1 MILITELKN
10 LIIINKIAE
19 MLIEII
25 TVISQI

>member
-10 LIIINKIAE
+10 LIIINKIVE